1 MNGCQMAGL
10 YRAKVA
16 TASSRQIARLR
27 FRGDA
32 SNSLSIFCRTPV
44 DVGAA
49 GCRLVSDRW
58 LPDFALRDIST
69 PETLCSDSQAEG
81 IVHWAGVLSGRWS
94 QPSPESVNSR
104 PLRLSG
110 VSDTL
115 E

>member
-1 MNGCQMAGL
+1 MNGCQTAGL

-69 PETLCSDSQAEG
+69 PETLCSDSQNRGHCTLGWRSFGE
-81 IVHWAGVLSGRWS
+81 IVSAISRISQFVTATPSG
-94 QPSPESVNSR
+94 
-104 PLRLSG
+104 
-110 VSDTL
+110 
-115 E
+115 